1 MANSNVASI
10 GRFSSQM
17 LTYLGTQRTVKWT
30 GGDQFSNTFK
40 YQTGPTTFPSPDSYE
55 QAFLGGGVSG
65 AWEPNSY
72 DSVKCFFT
80 SRGASVV
87 YAETMAALALDMA
100 AILGV
105 SAQTFLERTAASGQQ
120 MSLTADAYRAFNVLR
135 DPGNQVGVVT
145 TVNNKFSLQARQIR
159 A

>member
-1 MANSNVASI
+1 MANANIASI

-17 LTYLGTQRTVKWT
+17 LTYLGTQRTVQLT
-30 GGDQFSNTFK
+30 GGGQYSNTYK
-40 YQTGPTTFPSPDSYE
+40 YATGPTVFPSPDSYQ
-55 QAFLGGGVSG
+55 QAFLGGGVNGEFS
-65 AWEPNSY
+65 PNSF
-72 DSVKCFFT
+72 DSVKCFFM

-87 YAETMAALALDMA
+87 YAETMAALAIDIA

-105 SAQTFLERTAASGQQ
+105 SPQSFLERTVTSGQQ
-120 MSLTADAYRAFNVLR
+120 LMLTDDAYRAFNDLR